1 MKKECVI
8 LHYLQSVSKLLLS
21 YIDYRQ
27 LVYETA
33 QKLDNAHMIRFD
45 METGNL
51 FPTELGRIASY
62 FYIAYTTVE
71 IINEKLF
78 DSSTLLTIL
87 TIIAMSQVIYSFF
100 YYTRNLLLLK
110 YVMKKLK
117 NYKI

>member
-1 MKKECVI
+1 
-8 LHYLQSVSKLLLS
+8 
-21 YIDYRQ
+21 
-27 LVYETA
+27 
-33 QKLDNAHMIRFD
+33 MIRFD

-87 TIIAMSQVIYSFF
+87 TIIAMSQVNSFIH
-100 YYTRNLLLLK
+100 LLLLGICF
-110 YVMKKLK
+110 YQST
-117 NYKI
+117 

>member
-1 MKKECVI
+1 
-8 LHYLQSVSKLLLS
+8 
-21 YIDYRQ
+21 
-27 LVYETA
+27 
-33 QKLDNAHMIRFD
+33 MIRFD

-87 TIIAMSQVIYSFF
+87 TIIAMSQVICFI
-100 YYTRNLLLLK
+100 LLL
-110 YVMKKLK
+110 Y
-117 NYKI
+117 